1 MKEKRT
7 ATRKLG
13 KLFYIILI
21 ALTAVMLTMLSLWT
35 VTEKPLYLYLLLG
48 VFPVYVFHLV
58 FHLVRTDKDYKKRD
72 TQKSEFLAAARDEN
86 AKVVY
91 MTYLGNKRRVKK
103 PSQTK
108 KDYLVEFYSAGV
120 DTALLKRH
128 LWYDLPEA
136 DEETLLRSR
145 IGQLEIPFPFL
156 SEISGRTLLVQE
168 AFYRAAE
175 HSPLFASLFRDNAVI
190 LYGE

>member
-48 VFPVYVFHLV
+48 IFPVYVFHLV
-58 FHLVRTDKDYKKRD
+58 FHL
-72 TQKSEFLAAARDEN
+72 EFLAAVRDEN

-91 MTYLGNKRRVKK
+91 MTYLGNERRVKK

-108 KDYLVEFYSAGV
+108 KDYFVEFYSAGV
-120 DTALLKRH
+120 DTELLKRH
-128 LWYDLPEA
+128 LWFDLSEA

-168 AFYRAAE
+168 AFFRAAE
-175 HSPLFASLFRDNAVI
+175 HSPLFAPLFRDNEVI